1 MNTITIS
8 KNGKIVTSIDVT
20 GMTTEQKR
28 KLLLQLN
35 NQHDPKNY
43 EVNLVK

>member
-8 KNGKIVTSIDVT
+8 KNGKLITTIDVT

-35 NQHDPKNY
+35 KDHGPKNY